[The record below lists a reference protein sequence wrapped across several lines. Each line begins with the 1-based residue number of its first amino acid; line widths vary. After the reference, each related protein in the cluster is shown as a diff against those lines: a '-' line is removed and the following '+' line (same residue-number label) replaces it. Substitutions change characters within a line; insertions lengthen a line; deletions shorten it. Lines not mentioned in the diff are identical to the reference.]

1 MLFCDIL
8 RCSFL
13 FKTIQA
19 RRKTMSV
26 YLEATRD
33 GQPLL
38 PTIIF
43 SAREF
48 GLLQRVLGTLAD
60 SHNDPHR
67 AYIDGWNIARVED
80 EPRGY
85 LPWYMSSHNV
95 EEDQEAPPF
104 GSHEALI
111 VYEHVLSIVELS
123 DERIVAIVSQ
133 AYGDKLQ
140 REIPFNETTVLEW
153 FKARLTDLLLVLKT
167 ISETQ
172 NGKLNFI

>member
-1 MLFCDIL
+1 
-8 RCSFL
+8 
-13 FKTIQA
+13 
-19 RRKTMSV
+19 
-26 YLEATRD
+26 
-33 GQPLL
+33 
-38 PTIIF
+38 
-43 SAREF
+43 
-48 GLLQRVLGTLAD
+48 
-60 SHNDPHR
+60 
-67 AYIDGWNIARVED
+67 
-80 EPRGY
+80 
-85 LPWYMSSHNV
+85 MSSHNV

-153 FKARLTDLLLVLKT
+153 FKARLNGP
-167 ISETQ
+167 SSGAENNFRNA